1 MSALIPIVAQFLMG
15 WLKAKCGGTD
25 PKSAV
30 TENYDPDIDKFDE
43 DFIRAGRTKA
53 KRAVRK
59 LHRDDPTQP
68 KRVSVEELD
77 AIVEA
82 HYRTALDTPDAD
94 LAVMCAAI
102 QPLSE

>member
-1 MSALIPIVAQFLMG
+1 MG
-15 WLKAKCGGTD
+15 WLQTKCGGTD

-30 TENYDPDIDKFDE
+30 AANYDEATDSFDD

-68 KRVSVEELD
+68 KRVSVEQLD

-82 HYRTALDTPDAD
+82 HYRTALETPGAE
-94 LAVMCAAI
+94 LAVMCSLI
-102 QPLSE
+102 NPLTDE